1 MMSSSAEV
9 ATPGAVS
16 ADDRAFICR
25 FERCELPEEEWT
37 HLAHVRVAW
46 IALMSDSASRAAD
59 RVRSGILRYNTE
71 VLKRRH
77 KYHETVTIAFARIIH
92 DRLRCDET
100 WSDFRRRI
108 DDILSADEP
117 ILVKYYS
124 AERLMSDE
132 ARRDF
137 VEPDLGPLPGAV

>member
-46 IALMSDSASRAAD
+46 IALMSDSASRAVD

>member
-1 MMSSSAEV
+1 MSSSAEV

-16 ADDRAFICR
+16 ADDRAFIGR

-46 IALMSDSASRAAD
+46 IALMSDSASRAID
-59 RVRSGILRYNTE
+59 RVRTGILRYNTE

-92 DRLRCDET
+92 DRLRRDET
-100 WSDFRRRI
+100 WPDFRRRI
-108 DDILSADEP
+108 DDILSANEP
-117 ILVKYYS
+117 ILMKYYS

-132 ARRDF
+132 ARRNF
-137 VEPDLGPLPGAV
+137 AEPDLGPLPGGV

>member
-46 IALMSDSASRAAD
+46 IALMSDSASRAVD

-117 ILVKYYS
+117 ILMKYYS